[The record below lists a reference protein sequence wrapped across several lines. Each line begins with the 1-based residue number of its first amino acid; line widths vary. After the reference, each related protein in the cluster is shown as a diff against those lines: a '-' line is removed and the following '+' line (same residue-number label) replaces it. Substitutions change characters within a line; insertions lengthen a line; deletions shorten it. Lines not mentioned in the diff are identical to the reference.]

1 MTANETKIEEFLSS
15 NKTHFVIPVY
25 QRNYDWTTAQCKQ
38 LLEDILEVG
47 NNEKKTSHFIGSIVY
62 IHDGIY
68 TSARIKELTIID
80 GQQRITTITL
90 IYLALY
96 QLAKK
101 LEDASLE
108 NEIYE
113 TYLIN
118 KFVSD
123 SEKIKLRPTSN
134 NEEALK
140 YLLRNHQ
147 DEEFNGFSRFIDNY
161 NYFKKKIIE
170 ENFEVV
176 QKGLS
181 KLMFVEVSLERGND
195 DPQRIFESLNSTGL
209 ELTQAD
215 LIRNYILMDLE
226 PKYQNMIYE
235 DYWKVIEQYANDD
248 ASNKSLVSDFIRDY
262 LTVENNKIPNKSN
275 VYNEFKEKYPK
286 SEVDELKIVLNKI
299 ISLARHYK
307 KLINPKNES
316 DSEIRKQLEYINRLE
331 INVAYPF
338 LIRVYEDYIN
348 QVIDKQ
354 VFVKILELIQTY
366 TWRRFIVGLPT
377 NSLNKI
383 FINLYSKVDKDNY
396 LFSIQKSLLQRIG
409 VQRFPRNEELISS
422 LESRDI
428 YNINPKNKH
437 YLLER
442 LENYQNNEVVKIEG
456 NPTITIEHIFPQ
468 NPDPNWELELGT
480 DEFNFIKSNYLN
492 TIGNLTLS
500 GNNGALGN
508 KTFLE
513 KQKMNIDGKEQ
524 GYFYSR
530 LWLNRDL
537 KTLQLWNKTTI
548 EERTKKIIERFLK
561 IWEIPNIKLD
571 DVVLKEEV
579 NIFDAGDPKGK
590 KLDYALFLDQKLE
603 IRQIS
608 KLYQIVISQLF
619 DSEPQRFFTS
629 DLAEKLSLTK
639 FPNEANLLSPMAIND
654 TYYIESNLDSKGKFE
669 RIKQVLTTFGLEDDL
684 LIKYAD

>member
-147 DEEFNGFSRFIDNY
+147 DEEFNGFARFIDNY